1 MCFGLLWTD
10 VAYEICVGDSVILGD
25 LGLFDEKYCSGAFD
39 LLGGGSRDAEAMGEE
54 STSCVCKGAFPDG
67 CVGTKK
73 ELGKGALFAGSWW
86 SGGERC
92 DVVGVAFVGGALG

>member
-10 VAYEICVGDSVILGD
+10 VAYEIRVGDSVILGD
-25 LGLFDEKYCSGAFD
+25 LGRLDEKYCFGAFD

-86 SGGERC
+86 SGGECC